1 MGVWFSLGLAFL
13 HSMVEKYKVIALVIG
28 IVIIIIIS
36 SSSSTLHR

>member
-13 HSMVEKYKVIALVIG
+13 HSMVEKYKVIAQVIG
-28 IVIIIIIS
+28 IVIS